1 MMHNQL
7 DRLIWRRHRRL
18 FLATGGLALLG
29 CFMNTMLSLHSLP
42 NGPVQLVDGNIQKW
56 DVYSS
61 TYFSAF
67 PYWIVAAYWMVGLL
81 MMNQDLKDNFNQ
93 FLFTSGFSRQRVYWS
108 KIKVAMLGLLVIAA
122 LTLALDYG
130 LTYGIALTMK
140 SAGVGFHLAWP
151 GVLTSVIVG
160 LLSSIGMF
168 SLTWF
173 AALIVGQTGALVVT
187 IVGFTF
193 SLVGSSTISV
203 NILRESGVTLNAEQQ
218 TWLMGAGW
226 LVAAIILFVWGAAL
240 YNKLSL
246 EHNGEYLLFPKLKV
260 PVYIVFVVY
269 VTSLSV
275 WGTDGWSLVFW
286 FLASAIFGYC
296 WLWRPRLGEMFH
308 QWRSRRG

>member
-1 MMHNQL
+1 MHNQL

-18 FLATGGLALLG
+18 FLVAGGLALLG
-29 CFMNTMLSLHSLP
+29 CFMSTILSLHGLP
-42 NGPVQLVDGNIQKW
+42 HSATQLVDGNIQNW
-56 DVYSS
+56 NVYMGA
-61 TYFSAF
+61 YFSGF
-67 PYWIVAAYWMVGLL
+67 PGWIVAVYWLAGLL
-81 MMNQDLKDNFNQ
+81 IMNQDLKDNFNQ
-93 FLFTSGFSRQRVYWS
+93 FLFASGFSRRRVYWS
-108 KIKVAMLGLLVIAA
+108 KIKIAMAALFVIAV
-122 LTLALDYG
+122 LT
-130 LTYGIALTMK
+130 IALEYGMLWVMK
-140 SAGVGFHLAWP
+140 PAGVGFHLAWP
-151 GVLTSVIVG
+151 GVLTSWIVG

-187 IVGFTF
+187 IVGFTL

-203 NILRESGVTLNAEQQ
+203 NILRESGVALNAEQQ
-218 TWLMGAGW
+218 TWLMGVSF

-240 YNKLSL
+240 YNHLSL